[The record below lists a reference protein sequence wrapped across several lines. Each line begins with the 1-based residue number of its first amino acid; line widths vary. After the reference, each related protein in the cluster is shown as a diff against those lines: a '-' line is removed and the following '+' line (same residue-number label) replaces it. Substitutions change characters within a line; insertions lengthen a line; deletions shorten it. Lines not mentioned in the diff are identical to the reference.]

1 MERYFEDF
9 HVGDTFA
16 SGPVTVDPAEVHAFA
31 SAYDPQPFH
40 LDAAA
45 AERSVFRGLTT
56 SGWHTAALG
65 MRMLVASG
73 VFAATGCV
81 GVGVDELRWLKPVRP
96 GDVLHLAFRIVE
108 ATPTS
113 SGKRGTLRVA
123 TRVLDANG
131 EAVMTHTAILLLAA
145 RPASAS

>member
-9 HVGDTFA
+9 RIGDAFT

-40 LDAAA
+40 LDAEA

-65 MRMLVASG
+65 MRMLVTSG
-73 VFAATGCV
+73 VFATTGCV
-81 GVGVDELRWLKPVRP
+81 GVGVDALRWLKPVRP
-96 GDVLHLAFRIVE
+96 GDVLHLDFRIVD
-108 ATPTS
+108 AVPSS
-113 SGKRGTLRVA
+113 SGTRGTLRVA
-123 TRVLDANG
+123 TSVVNARGD
-131 EAVMTHTAILLLAA
+131 EVMTHTAILLLAA
-145 RPASAS
+145 RPKTPA